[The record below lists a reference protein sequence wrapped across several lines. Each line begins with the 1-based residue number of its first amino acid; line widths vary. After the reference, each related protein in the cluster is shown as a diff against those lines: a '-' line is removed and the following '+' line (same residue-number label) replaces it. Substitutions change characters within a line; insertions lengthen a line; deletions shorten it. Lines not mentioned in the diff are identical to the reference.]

1 MDTARE
7 IINALRNGTVPN
19 EGLEYLATGIVTE
32 IQELTNELDYISSGH
47 SSIRFIHGEYGSGK
61 TFLSLKLAEIAKK
74 KGFAITSVIISPTNH
89 LSNLA
94 NIYKSIIENLKTSK
108 RTEGSGFV
116 DIIDAWSFS
125 VFEKVKKIE
134 SSDGQHGDKNSIIN
148 SLSKNIEFELISSQ
162 NIHPAFAKCVL
173 AYANSKINRN
183 TEKARIAI
191 SWLKGIDK
199 ISNSEYSRELG
210 VKGKLENKD
219 VLSFIKGLVYLIVNS
234 GYKGLLI
241 IFDEIETIQRLQNKK
256 LRQDSYE
263 TIRTILDE
271 VGLNNFKNLFFIFT
285 GTPPFFEERRFGI
298 PSYPALY
305 ERISEPNKI
314 YGESIKQPII
324 KLKKLDEIS
333 LNEVSNKVIKLHG
346 NAYKW
351 DPQSKITKDVLNDLI
366 IYFAENFGQINT
378 KPRDYL
384 RSLIKLLDLTLENPT
399 EPIYKFVKL
408 STTT

>member
-1 MDTARE
+1 
-7 IINALRNGTVPN
+7 
-19 EGLEYLATGIVTE
+19 
-32 IQELTNELDYISSGH
+32 
-47 SSIRFIHGEYGSGK
+47 
-61 TFLSLKLAEIAKK
+61 
-74 KGFAITSVIISPTNH
+74 
-89 LSNLA
+89 
-94 NIYKSIIENLKTSK
+94 
-108 RTEGSGFV
+108 
-116 DIIDAWSFS
+116 
-125 VFEKVKKIE
+125 
-134 SSDGQHGDKNSIIN
+134 
-148 SLSKNIEFELISSQ
+148 
-162 NIHPAFAKCVL
+162 
-173 AYANSKINRN
+173 
-183 TEKARIAI
+183 
-191 SWLKGIDK
+191 
-199 ISNSEYSRELG
+199 
-210 VKGKLENKD
+210 
-219 VLSFIKGLVYLIVNS
+219 LVYLIVDS

-271 VGLNNFKNLFFIFT
+271 VGLNNFNNLFFIFT

-333 LNEVSNKVIKLHG
+333 LNEVSDKVIKLHG
-346 NAYKW
+346 DAYKW

-384 RSLIKLLDLTLENPT
+384 RSLIKLLDLNLENPT
-399 EPIYKFVKL
+399 EPVYKFVKL
-408 STTT
+408 STTN